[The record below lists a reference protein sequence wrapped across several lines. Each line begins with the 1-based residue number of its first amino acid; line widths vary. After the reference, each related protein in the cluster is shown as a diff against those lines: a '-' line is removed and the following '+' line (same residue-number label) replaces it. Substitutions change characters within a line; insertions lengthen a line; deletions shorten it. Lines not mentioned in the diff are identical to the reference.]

1 MCTGGVS
8 GVGFLV
14 SEKSEAL
21 KVKDISA
28 LTVLGSSFPIGKLVW
43 TMNKCSFGMALPDN
57 AARINAITKKEL
69 KSVYVNDFYPV

>member
-1 MCTGGVS
+1 MCKGGVTGG
-8 GVGFLV
+8 GFLV

-28 LTVLGSSFPIGKLVW
+28 LIVFATIKLVW

-57 AARINAITKKEL
+57 AVTKKEPN
-69 KSVYVNDFYPV
+69 SVYVYDFYPV